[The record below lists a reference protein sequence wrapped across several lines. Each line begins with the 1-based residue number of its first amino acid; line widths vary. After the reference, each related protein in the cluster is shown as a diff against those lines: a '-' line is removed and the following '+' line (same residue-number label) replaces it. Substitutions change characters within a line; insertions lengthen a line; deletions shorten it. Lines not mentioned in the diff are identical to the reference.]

1 MENNLPT
8 TNFIFQNCTI
18 RTLSENGEIW
28 FVAKDVCEALGI
40 SWTGK
45 QTLASIPDEW
55 KGLRNFL
62 TPSSEDN
69 RGGGEQQLIII
80 NEPALYKLAFRS
92 NKPTA
97 EEFTNWVASEVLPA
111 IRKTGRY
118 GSAAPV
124 AINYGHEDQILLAR
138 HLVRE
143 VNDMLASLNTLSQLH
158 QNMVVSVNNILR
170 TVSVLSPEVH
180 HEAFVQS
187 LRQQKS

>member
-69 RGGGEQQLIII
+69 RGGGEQ
-80 NEPALYKLAFRS
+80 
-92 NKPTA
+92 
-97 EEFTNWVASEVLPA
+97 
-111 IRKTGRY
+111 G
-118 GSAAPV
+118 
-124 AINYGHEDQILLAR
+124 
-138 HLVRE
+138 
-143 VNDMLASLNTLSQLH
+143 
-158 QNMVVSVNNILR
+158 
-170 TVSVLSPEVH
+170 
-180 HEAFVQS
+180 
-187 LRQQKS
+187 